1 MLCNAENDRINAIT
15 ALRVLSLDLNDFETD
30 FQKRLHN
37 IVISKKRMRYKGEN
51 VKNNGNGSIIVI
63 QVRTTLTHP
72 QKTPPLSKKG
82 RIIVLAFSTLPSSL
96 NSFTERL
103 KLSTSTPITLLNKKD
118 ITSKAI
124 IIIKNRE

>member
-15 ALRVLSLDLNDFETD
+15 ALRVLSLDMNDFETD

-51 VKNNGNGSIIVI
+51 FKNNGNGSIIVI
-63 QVRTTLTHP
+63 QVRTTLIHP

-103 KLSTSTPITLLNKKD
+103 KLSTSTPIILLNKKD

>member
-15 ALRVLSLDLNDFETD
+15 ALRVLSLDMNDFETD

-63 QVRTTLTHP
+63 QSGLH
-72 QKTPPLSKKG
+72 
-82 RIIVLAFSTLPSSL
+82 
-96 NSFTERL
+96 
-103 KLSTSTPITLLNKKD
+103 
-118 ITSKAI
+118 
-124 IIIKNRE
+124 